1 VPLLQKPALNYRKP
15 HAYNDIVLA
24 SLTSRFPPFLLPLI
38 LINLTGHMA
47 LSGGRVS
54 GSLYV
59 LALSGQKWLGAIT
72 PIGGTLFI
80 AGWALIAIA
89 GWRNAA

>member
-1 VPLLQKPALNYRKP
+1 MPLLQKPTLNYRKP

-59 LALSGQKWLGAIT
+59 LKTGNPEYLATKE
-72 PIGGTLFI
+72 
-80 AGWALIAIA
+80 LINKSL
-89 GWRNAA
+89 RKK

>member
-1 VPLLQKPALNYRKP
+1 MRLDRPAD
-15 HAYNDIVLA
+15 AYNVLVLA

-59 LALSGQKWLGAIT
+59 LKTGSR
-72 PIGGTLFI
+72 
-80 AGWALIAIA
+80 
-89 GWRNAA
+89 WRQLPRKFPMWSAVYDYFYHGSRDARS

>member
-1 VPLLQKPALNYRKP
+1 MLAGGAALQKPTLNYRKP
-15 HAYNDIVLA
+15 HAYNDIVLV

-54 GSLYV
+54 GLLYV
-59 LALSGQKWLGAIT
+59 LKTGNPEYLVACS
-72 PIGGTLFI
+72 
-80 AGWALIAIA
+80 
-89 GWRNAA
+89 WRCSRRFRC